1 MNLLR
6 FLMLLAVAIWLGAL
20 VFFPAVAATAFSG
33 LPSTHM
39 EGVVVRRSLLK
50 LHDMGF
56 VCGAIFL
63 ICSLIYNR
71 VLLGR
76 ARVFAFSHVLIVL
89 MLALT
94 AVSQFRIIPQM
105 ESLRVAAGEID
116 QLAPAG
122 PIRAQF
128 DSLHVWSTRVEGAV
142 LVLGIILLYLTAKR
156 FATTRP

>member
-1 MNLLR
+1 MV
-6 FLMLLAVAIWLGAL
+6 LALAAWLGAL
-20 VFFPAVAATAFSG
+20 AFFPVVAETAFSG

-39 EGVVVRRSLLK
+39 AGLVVGSSLLK

-56 VCGAIFL
+56 ICGAIFL

-76 ARVFAFSHVLIVL
+76 PRVFAISHVLIVL

-94 AVSQFRIIPQM
+94 AVSQFRIVPQM

-116 QLAPAG
+116 QLVPAD
-122 PIRAQF
+122 PIRVQF

-142 LVLGIILLYLTAKR
+142 LVLGIVLLYLTSKR
-156 FATTRP
+156 LATTRP